1 MNREDFL
8 HTLRERLAELSEED
22 RKQTLEY
29 YSESIAD
36 RMEEGLSEEEAVAA
50 LGSVEEIAAQILPDG
65 SLSKRIRQRISPGR
79 GWKTALLILG
89 SPLWLMLLF
98 AAGATVF
105 AGFLTLWSIIAAAY
119 AVALSAV
126 CGTLAG
132 VINLGVCLTSGA
144 WMKGLFFL
152 GAGMLCAGVS
162 IAMFIGLNRI
172 TGGLL
177 RWNKRWIRK
186 LKESVIRK
194 EPRHEEL

>member
-1 MNREDFL
+1 MKREEFL
-8 HTLRERLAELSEED
+8 HSLRERLAGLPEED
-22 RKQTLEY
+22 KKQTLEY
-29 YSESIAD
+29 YGESIAD

-50 LGSVEEIAAQILPDG
+50 LGSVEEIAAQILSDG
-65 SLSKRIRQRISPGR
+65 SLSKRIRQRISLNR

-132 VINLGVCLTSGA
+132 VINLGACLASGA
-144 WMKGLFFL
+144 WVKGLFFL

-186 LKESVIRK
+186 LRN
-194 EPRHEEL
+194 L

>member
-65 SLSKRIRQRISPGR
+65 SLSKRIRQRIYPGR

-89 SPLWLMLLF
+89 SPLWLILLF

-132 VINLGVCLTSGA
+132 LLNFGVCLASGA
-144 WMKGLFFL
+144 WVKGLFFL
-152 GAGMLCAGVS
+152 GAGLLCAGVS
-162 IAMFIGLNRI
+162 IALFIGLNRI

-186 LKESVIRK
+186 LKESVMRK

>member
-8 HTLRERLAELSEED
+8 HSLREQLAGLSEED

-29 YSESIAD
+29 YGESIAD

-65 SLSKRIRQRISPGR
+65 SLSRRIRQRISPGG

-98 AAGATVF
+98 AAGMIVL
-105 AGFLTLWSIIAAAY
+105 AGFLTLWSIIAALY
-119 AVALSAV
+119 AVVLSAA

-132 VINLGVCLTSGA
+132 VINLSVCLTSGV
-144 WMKGLFFL
+144 WVKGLFFL

-186 LKESVIRK
+186 LRN
-194 EPRHEEL
+194 L

>member
-1 MNREDFL
+1 MNREVFL
-8 HTLRERLAELSEED
+8 HTLRERLAGLPEED
-22 RKQTLEY
+22 KKQTLEY
-29 YSESIAD
+29 YGESIAD

-50 LGSVEEIAAQILPDG
+50 LGSVEEIAAQILSDG
-65 SLSKRIRQRISPGR
+65 SLSQRIRQRISLNR

-132 VINLGVCLTSGA
+132 LLNLGVCLASGA
-144 WMKGLFFL
+144 WVKGLFFL

-186 LKESVIRK
+186 IKESVMRK
-194 EPRHEEL
+194 ETRHEEL